1 MISFSPNCE
10 IQEDVE
16 EEEEDEEVEEE
27 ELASHSFLDDSSMI
41 KVLGVENVLSG
52 GA

>member
-10 IQEDVE
+10 IQEDV